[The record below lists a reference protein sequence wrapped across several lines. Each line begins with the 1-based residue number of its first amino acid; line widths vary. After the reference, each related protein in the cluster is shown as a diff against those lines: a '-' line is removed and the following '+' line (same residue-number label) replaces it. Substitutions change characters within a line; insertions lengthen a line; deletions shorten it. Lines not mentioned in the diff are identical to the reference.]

1 MSKRKSL
8 GKLIRLRSIREREA
22 RISLGDA
29 QQEQLEALHAAE
41 AAARAKEA
49 WVLEALTPIELRAAQ
64 LMGLR
69 LHELAEAADADHTL
83 AQHRLAG
90 ARSAWSQASADL
102 DGASHLEE
110 RRRREAAIMARSAA
124 ERALDDL
131 EIVRHGRAD
140 EHR

>member
-1 MSKRKSL
+1 MA
-8 GKLIRLRSIREREA
+8 I
-22 RISLGDA
+22 
-29 QQEQLEALHAAE
+29 
-41 AAARAKEA
+41 
-49 WVLEALTPIELRAAQ
+49 T
-64 LMGLR
+64 
-69 LHELAEAADADHTL
+69 
-83 AQHRLAG
+83 HRLAG

-124 ERALDDL
+124 ERALDEL